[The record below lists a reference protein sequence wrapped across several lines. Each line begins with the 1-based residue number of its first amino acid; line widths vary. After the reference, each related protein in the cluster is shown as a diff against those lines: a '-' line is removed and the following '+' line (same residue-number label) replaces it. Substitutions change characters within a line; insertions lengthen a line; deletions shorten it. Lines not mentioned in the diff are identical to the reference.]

1 MIAIGVFL
9 AWAAFG
15 LGVWGVALIKGWNL
29 GFVDIWSPA
38 GYYRGKWPP
47 ALAGNTVI
55 IPDGS
60 KASLAS
66 ASFEDGGASS
76 SGTSS
81 GSSGGSAPAQPSGTL
96 TQPATI
102 QKAAATF
109 GWGSGQQFACLT
121 NLLIRESGGG
131 NPNDVNSSSGAYGA
145 AQSLTHGGCGGASCG
160 HDEYCGYGLSV
171 AQTKQ
176 ANCGNLWYQILWML
190 GYIKARYG
198 TPCKAW
204 AQYCNHPDGKCW
216 Y

>member
-9 AWAAFG
+9 AWAAYG
-15 LGVWGVALIKGWNL
+15 LGLWGVSLIRGWNL
-29 GFVDIWSPA
+29 GFTDLWSPA
-38 GYYRGKWPP
+38 RYYAGSWPP
-47 ALAGNTVI
+47 QLAGNTVI

-60 KASLAS
+60 RASTLDAAFQS
-66 ASFEDGGASS
+66 GA
-76 SGTSS
+76 S
-81 GSSGGSAPAQPSGTL
+81 GSSGSGGGTAPGQPAGVSGT
-96 TQPATI
+96 AVI

-109 GWGSGQQFACLT
+109 GWGSGQQWNCFTHILA
-121 NLLIRESGGG
+121 RESGG
-131 NPNDVNSSSGAYGA
+131 NANALNASSGAYGA

-190 GYIKARYG
+190 GYIKSRYG

-204 AQYCNHPDGKCW
+204 AQYCAHPDGKC
-216 Y
+216 YY